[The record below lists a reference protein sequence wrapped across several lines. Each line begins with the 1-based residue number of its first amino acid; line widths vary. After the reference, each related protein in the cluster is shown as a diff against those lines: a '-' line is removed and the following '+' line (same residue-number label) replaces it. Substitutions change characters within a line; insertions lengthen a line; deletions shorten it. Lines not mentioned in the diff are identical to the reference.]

1 MRLAMSA
8 RRRRIAE
15 LRKEE
20 TMAKGQLRKPKEA
33 KKPKADKPK
42 GGVSAYKQSQ
52 AKAGATSPA
61 EKKV

>member
-1 MRLAMSA
+1 
-8 RRRRIAE
+8 
-15 LRKEE
+15 
-20 TMAKGQLRKPKEA
+20 MAKGQLRKPKEA